1 MFDTKYED
9 LPEFVTDSGWQIH
22 MVRSHERQIVIGA
35 ANSGLDSFHLQWE
48 KERCDGD
55 DRCGSPANIYYNRGW
70 QTRFSRG
77 WHAPSPDTFVA
88 LYSDCRGE
96 WMIDGEE
103 ATVWDSVG
111 ERLFALVLHIE
122 YDRSG
127 RELDRTMSY
136 MQSDQ
141 VLSRHTQFEGLN
153 FIDQAYAAAH
163 LQRRKDLTHNE
174 WGRKLW
180 NRRAKTHIP
189 SVARQALHKVIDQME
204 SQFGQGKDF
213 FAKKHHS

>member
-9 LPEFVTDSGWQIH
+9 LPEFVTERGWQIH
-22 MVRSHERQIVIGA
+22 MVRSHQRQIVIGA

-48 KERCDGD
+48 KKRCDGD
-55 DRCGSPANIYYNRGW
+55 DRSGSPANIYYNKGW

-96 WMIDGEE
+96 WMMDGEE
-103 ATVWDSVG
+103 ATVWESVG
-111 ERLFALVLHIE
+111 ERLFALVLHIN
-122 YDRSG
+122 YDHSG
-127 RELDRTMSY
+127 RELGRTLSY
-136 MQSDQ
+136 MQGDQ
-141 VLSRHTQFEGLN
+141 VLSRHAQFEGLN
-153 FIDQAYAAAH
+153 LIDQAYATAC
-163 LQRRKDLTHNE
+163 LPRRKDLTHSE

-180 NRRAKTHIP
+180 HCRAKTNVP
-189 SVARQALHKVIDQME
+189 SVARQALHKVIGQME

-213 FAKKHHS
+213 FAKKHQS